1 MTEKVSLIATTRE
14 IVGKKVKRSRLKGLM
29 PAVVYGHGL
38 DTKPVFVD
46 GKEFKKVYRQAGTS
60 TLVDLAIDDKT
71 PIKVLMHEPQYHY
84 LNNEPI
90 HADMYAVNMTKEIE
104 TAIPIHF
111 IGESAAVTELEG
123 NFISN
128 RDELDIK
135 CLPSNLIAA
144 VEVDI
149 SVLKTF
155 DDQIHVSDIKVPETI
170 EVLTD
175 PEEVVALVTPPRS
188 EEELEAE
195 LAEDKAAE
203 DAAVE
208 ELAAEG
214 EEPAEGEA
222 AEGEESADKPAAA
235 EPSAEKPE

>member
-1 MTEKVSLIATTRE
+1 MTEKVSLTATTRD

-38 DTKPVFVD
+38 ENKPVFVD
-46 GKEFKKVYRQAGTS
+46 GKEFKKVYHQAGTS
-60 TLVDLAIDDKT
+60 TLVDLAIDDQS

-84 LNNEPI
+84 LRNEPI
-90 HADMYAVNMTKEIE
+90 HADMYAVNMKEEIE

-111 IGESAAVTELEG
+111 IGESPAVAELEG

-128 RDELDIK
+128 RDELNIK
-135 CLPSNLIAA
+135 CLPSNLIPA

-149 SVLKTF
+149 SGLKTF
-155 DDQIHVSDIKVPETI
+155 EDQIHVSDIKLPETI
-170 EVLTD
+170 EVLD
-175 PEEVVALVTPPRS
+175 DMEEVVALVTAPRS

-195 LAEDKAAE
+195 LAEDVDAE
-203 DAAVE
+203 KAAVE

-214 EEPAEGEA
+214 EETTEEGEKTDDSA
-222 AEGEESADKPAAA
+222 PVEQSTEEKAE
-235 EPSAEKPE
+235 